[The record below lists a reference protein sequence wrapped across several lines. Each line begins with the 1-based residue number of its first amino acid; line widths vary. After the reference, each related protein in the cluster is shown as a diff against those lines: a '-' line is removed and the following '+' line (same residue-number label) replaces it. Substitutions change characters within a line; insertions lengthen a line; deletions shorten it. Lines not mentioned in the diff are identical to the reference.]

1 MMIDWL
7 IVIIIIIVVII
18 TSAEKGTRGLMK
30 MLREIYVLYADCT
43 LKDPFYELEMP
54 IRGDLFNQAIDDL
67 FFDKM
72 DNANSGSTSNNNNA
86 PIIKL
91 RWDKTNNNND
101 KWWLQVLI
109 GPGILSFESKI
120 YFIRRMAYDVK
131 IIIK

>member
-1 MMIDWL
+1 L

-91 RWDKTNNNND
+91 R
-101 KWWLQVLI
+101 
-109 GPGILSFESKI
+109 
-120 YFIRRMAYDVK
+120 
-131 IIIK
+131 